1 MKGVDRA
8 LKGVHTEHK
17 QAKQPKGTAVMN
29 TQTNVVYEVVDIQTK
44 AVIKQYPAGK
54 GQAAR
59 SFANKRDLA
68 YGAVRFVVR
77 LV

>member
-1 MKGVDRA
+1 M
-8 LKGVHTEHK
+8 T
-17 QAKQPKGTAVMN
+17 
-29 TQTNVVYEVVDIQTK
+29 TQINNVAYEVVDIQTK

-59 SFANKRDLA
+59 NFANKRDLV